1 MYYYSLLLICFF
13 ILNTIYCK
21 EINNNNI
28 NINNNKQQSIFN
40 NLVNY
45 LSNYFDNIA
54 TFLEGIENKLNK
66 ESDLIISSMSEG
78 TKVDIPIINISNLI
92 NGNEDEKLKVALEI
106 GTACREVGFFVIVG
120 HGVKKEIIDNVWQ
133 STRDFFDLPIEEGK
147 IQYTFA
153 DQEAYPFGYSKFGG
167 EILSA
172 GKAAQSGNV
181 PVVEAAPDLK
191 ELFSLGPG
199 DGAGF
204 PKRIFPTNPPPFEDT
219 WTLYYDTMANLAAKL
234 LGGFALALDLPE
246 NYFEKFINH
255 HASAMRAL
263 NYPHM
268 PNYTPVPGQLRA
280 SAHTDYGSLTILRSD
295 SSGLQVSKDK
305 SPPTWSDV
313 PFIEDGFIVNLGDL
327 MQRWTNDE
335 W

>member
-1 MYYYSLLLICFF
+1 MYYYSILIIFF
-13 ILNTIYCK
+13 ITLNTIYCK
-21 EINNNNI
+21 GSNYNN
-28 NINNNKQQSIFN
+28 NNNKQQSSIFN
-40 NLVNY
+40 NIVNY
-45 LSNYFDNIA
+45 LSIHFDNIF
-54 TFLEGIENKLNK
+54 TFFEKLNK
-66 ESDLIISSMSEG
+66 ESDLIIPSYNKIIMSEG
-78 TKVDIPIINISNLI
+78 SKVEIPIINISNLI
-92 NGNEDEKLKVALEI
+92 NGNEDEKLKVAQEI
-106 GTACREVGFFVIVG
+106 GNACREVGFFVIVG

-133 STRDFFDLPIEEGK
+133 STRDFFDLPTEEGK

-172 GKAAQSGNV
+172 GKAAQNGNV
-181 PVVEAAPDLK
+181 KVTVEAAPDLK
-191 ELFSLGPG
+191 EMFSLGPG
-199 DGAGF
+199 EGAGF
-204 PKRIFPTNPPPFEDT
+204 PTRIFPSNPPTFEDT
-219 WTLYYDTMANLAAKL
+219 WTLYYDTMANLAGKL

-246 NYFEKFINH
+246 NFFEKFIDH